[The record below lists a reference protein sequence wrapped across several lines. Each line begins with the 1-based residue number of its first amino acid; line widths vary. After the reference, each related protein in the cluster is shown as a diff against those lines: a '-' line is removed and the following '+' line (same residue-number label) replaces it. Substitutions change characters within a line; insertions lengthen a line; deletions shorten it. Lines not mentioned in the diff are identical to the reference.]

1 MEDIE
6 NRIEYLESKVKEYK
20 NELRR
25 VKSTI
30 NKLEKLRLS
39 IPSELLF
46 KKENI
51 EDELKDYK
59 QELKELKKVVQLIK
73 LNNYLD

>member
-1 MEDIE
+1 MNDIE

-25 VKSTI
+25 VKSTV
-30 NKLEKLRLS
+30 NKLEKLGLS

-46 KKENI
+46 KKGNI
-51 EDELKDYK
+51 EVELKDFK
-59 QELKELKKVVQLIK
+59 QELKALKKVVQL
-73 LNNYLD
+73 LGYYRG